1 MEQLKQRSLKELRAG
16 KEVTQQEVATAIG
29 VSLPTYGAWEK
40 DLKNAPM
47 GKVVALAEYFGVTVG
62 EIKL

>member
-1 MEQLKQRSLKELRAG
+1 MKYSLRELRAR
-16 KEVTQQEVATAIG
+16 KQVTQREVAEYVG

-40 DLKNAPM
+40 DLSNAPIT
-47 GKVVALAEYFGVTVG
+47 KVILLAEYFGGTVE